1 MKQNTRSTGRY
12 IIFLFL
18 DISFCK
24 DKGENKLEKQY
35 EKYGGNNRETLAA
48 C

>member
-12 IIFLFL
+12 MIFV
-18 DISFCK
+18 FCK
-24 DKGENKLEKQY
+24 DKGEKKLEMQY